1 MKRQAV
7 AYDQQI
13 DTLKQQLNQVNE
25 RERLRVE
32 AIKARVREYGI
43 V

>member
-13 DTLKQQLNQVNE
+13 DMLKQQLNQVNE

-32 AIKARVREYGI
+32 AIKARVRESGI